1 MEQEPKS
8 KDDNDGS
15 LKKQVS
21 LSQFFEKKRGRFA
34 KKRKQTPNVQSTRKR
49 INPKQTSSNT
59 CPSTLTR
66 SRIPKSDTLMTPIQS
81 IHSTA
86 SKKSQAQVHQGNFFA
101 RSSLHNRNKK
111 GSVSK

>member
-34 KKRKQTPNVQSTRKR
+34 KKKETNAK
-49 INPKQTSSNT
+49 
-59 CPSTLTR
+59 C
-66 SRIPKSDTLMTPIQS
+66 
-81 IHSTA
+81 
-86 SKKSQAQVHQGNFFA
+86 
-101 RSSLHNRNKK
+101 
-111 GSVSK
+111 SVN